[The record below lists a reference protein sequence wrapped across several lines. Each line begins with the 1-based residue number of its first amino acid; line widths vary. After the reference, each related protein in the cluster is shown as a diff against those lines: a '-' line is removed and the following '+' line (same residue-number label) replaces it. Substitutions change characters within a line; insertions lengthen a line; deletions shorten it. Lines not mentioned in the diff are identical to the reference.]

1 MEIHDIVE
9 WLRDLEITG
18 KRLSRAQDSLQ
29 REREELLVE
38 LAERNKLGE
47 TQGGGISP
55 PAADTSNRVLNPYAS
70 TAHTPVPVVN
80 PYARPSPARSSDN
93 PGVVP
98 SASTPNT
105 GHIANTPD
113 TGRNASG
120 RLVRLSGASQRS
132 FNVGDRVE
140 IINDLYST
148 LRRTTDIKDHQGTV
162 IDVTPCTVLIRTD
175 SAVTVRKYFK
185 SIIKIE

>member
-1 MEIHDIVE
+1 
-9 WLRDLEITG
+9 
-18 KRLSRAQDSLQ
+18 
-29 REREELLVE
+29 
-38 LAERNKLGE
+38 
-47 TQGGGISP
+47 
-55 PAADTSNRVLNPYAS
+55 
-70 TAHTPVPVVN
+70 VVN

-132 FNVGDRVE
+132 FNVGDRVD

-148 LRRTTDIKDHQGTV
+148 LRRTTDIKDYQGTG